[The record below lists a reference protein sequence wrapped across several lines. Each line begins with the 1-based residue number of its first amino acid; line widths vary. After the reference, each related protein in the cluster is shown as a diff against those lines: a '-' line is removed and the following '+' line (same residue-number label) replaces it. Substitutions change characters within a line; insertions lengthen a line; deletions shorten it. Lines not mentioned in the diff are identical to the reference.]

1 MTPESPVAFTPSAEI
16 SVGRGRQLYQSV
28 EPPPPTTDLI
38 SSKARAVAVSED
50 CLDSGADASPYAGVT
65 FQLAG
70 GDRCFERVVVGLS
83 RKNDR
88 AEDLDFGV
96 RICRDR
102 LCGVAI
108 GVEES
113 GVEVCQMT
121 CDGDERVTIRLDST
135 RSCVEYLLD
144 DALIYTSTKVARLPF
159 CCKVVN
165 IITRNIMPNQYPLPQ
180 RWSMRLPVKS
190 LRWITVFMKVLTP
203 RVVGRSDD
211 GSVITSLTS
220 LAGNEFVRIETVPKH
235 TIAVLRHA
243 LTAMIDGETTQL
255 CFLSEDGKILADTDD
270 WPQ

>member
-1 MTPESPVAFTPSAEI
+1 VSFTPSAEI
-16 SVGRGRQLYQSV
+16 NVDKGRQLYQSV
-28 EPPPPTTDLI
+28 EPPPPTTDQM

-50 CLDSGADASPYAGVT
+50 CLDFGAEASPYAGVT
-65 FQLAG
+65 FQLAD
-70 GDRCFERVVVGLS
+70 GDRCFESVVVGLS
-83 RKNDR
+83 SRNDR
-88 AEDLDFGV
+88 AEVLDF
-96 RICRDR
+96 
-102 LCGVAI
+102 
-108 GVEES
+108 

-121 CDGDERVTIRLDST
+121 CDGDERVTIRLDSK

-144 DALIYTSTKVARLPF
+144 DALIYTSTKVARLPLF
-159 CCKVVN
+159 CKVVN
-165 IITRNIMPNQYPLPQ
+165 VITRNILPTHYNLPQ

-203 RVVGRSDD
+203 RVVGRSDG
-211 GSVITSLTS
+211 GSVITSFTS

-243 LTAMIDGETTQL
+243 LTAMIDGDTTQF

>member
-1 MTPESPVAFTPSAEI
+1 MAPEFPVTFTPSAEI
-16 SVGRGRQLYQSV
+16 NVDNGRQLYQSV
-28 EPPPPTTDLI
+28 EPPPPTTDQM

-50 CLDSGADASPYAGVT
+50 CLDIGADASPYAGVT
-65 FQLAG
+65 FQLAD
-70 GDRCFERVVVGLS
+70 GDRCFENVVVGISS
-83 RKNDR
+83 RNDR
-88 AEDLDFGV
+88 AEVLDFGV
-96 RICRDR
+96 RVCRDR
-102 LCGVAI
+102 LCCVAI

-135 RSCVEYLLD
+135 WSCVEYLLD
-144 DALIYTSTKVARLPF
+144 DALIYTSTKVARLPLF
-159 CCKVVN
+159 CKVVN
-165 IITRNIMPNQYPLPQ
+165 AITRNILPTQHNLPQ

-190 LRWITVFMKVLTP
+190 LRWITVFMNVLMP

-211 GSVITSLTS
+211 GSVITSFTS
-220 LAGNEFVRIETVPKH
+220 LAGNGFVRIETVPKH
-235 TIAVLRHA
+235 TFAVLRHA